1 MAFTCSFT
9 RSARY
14 TRESVSYTT
23 QNIPVGTMRLGNV
36 IFTNTESSEV
46 KVTSFTI
53 RLAVLAKGIH
63 CNAGD
68 YVTGT
73 GDAVTLGVTHSD
85 YTSYISLTDA
95 SVDKTTRATSKP
107 QSEGG
112 GYPTDL
118 SSNYDFTVKFA
129 SPLVIP
135 AGATY
140 TYGLGKR
147 YNSATESNTLVTT
160 SSGTLSCSWSSKTP
174 GSPKPSKPD
183 DQTVPYNS
191 SFTVLVPSDA
201 TGLRYYSKG
210 ETEWSHSSTSKVTLT
225 ATSSAYYFQSY
236 KTDASYETPTGYS
249 GTATVSVKLNT
260 PSISISPSVV
270 TANTTTPDEYLD
282 DSVIQKSGAFS
293 AVSAIVSVNNG
304 TNPSGC
310 TQNIQYTFPDDETTT
325 WYNMKWDDG
334 LGTDRRP
341 FINKYDDYGNSTGH
355 RVKWKVWLTKDG
367 YLSSNESVEGF
378 SPQII
383 YAPQGMESNFS
394 TRFYVDSNLITSST
408 VVTPG
413 SHLGVGWTDY
423 PLTLAKGNFS
433 YYKIDLVPQDGGSAR
448 TTGYKRNDPSSSQVD
463 SSRDT
468 IYIDPDNFTDFAGK
482 KYKLRL
488 TPSYYYKRPG
498 TYYNKNLA
506 EGYHDSTNIFESTE
520 FLIGGY
526 PDTPKM
532 IYPVSDTGTSVTYND
547 SPQLIF
553 QVSSSY
559 GASITDIAIRI
570 ASTTYKYSNATHRD
584 MFSSNQWTD
593 GKPDEIESGTIVAF
607 KLPAVASS
615 RSISI
620 DVTNSYGLTC
630 IEPAK
635 FTLNY
640 VKVDYVKP
648 DEIVKRVISSD
659 DLNDLFNSYS
669 KFTSIIPTLYYD
681 DYVRLG
687 NTGNVLYSGVKGTLY
702 CCKLLRQNIVHTIPD
717 GTTDTLKLIDSYL
730 SNAGTV
736 KQDKLVAMSDPTA
749 TNFITAGNTFNYVLH
764 VLKTML

>member
-1 MAFTCSFT
+1 MATYVID
-9 RSARY
+9 SAHTPLFDGDYYGQAQLTTINGSSSDKYKVRVDVRCWSKRGYDFNTKIRVRINDGAWADGIQIPGSGNNEY
-14 TRESVSYTT
+14 TGWSPKSGYMYSYTT
-23 QNIPVGTMRLGNV
+23 GDI
-36 IFTNTESSEV
+36 
-46 KVTSFTI
+46 
-53 RLAVLAKGIH
+53 AKGTT
-63 CNAGD
+63 
-68 YVTGT
+68 V
-73 GDAVTLGVTHSD
+73 
-85 YTSYISLTDA
+85 SL
-95 SVDKTTRATSKP
+95 
-107 QSEGG
+107 
-112 GYPTDL
+112 
-118 SSNYDFTVKFA
+118 TVKFYNNSITWLHEGVQISLDVDA
-129 SPLVIP
+129 TQSGIVVKKSGSPSSSTP
-135 AGATY
+135 A
-140 TYGLGKR
+140 
-147 YNSATESNTLVTT
+147 VP
-160 SSGTLSCSWSSKTP
+160 SSGIVL
-174 GSPKPSKPD
+174 
-183 DQTVPYNS
+183 YNS
-191 SFTVLVPSDA
+191 SFEVLVPSGA
-201 TGLRYYSKG
+201 TGLRY
-210 ETEWSHSSTSKVTLT
+210 HSEGGSWIYSTSKVTLI
-225 ATSSAYYFQSY
+225 ATSTKYYFQSY
-236 KTDASYETPTGYS
+236 KDDSSYEISRGYS
-249 GTATVSVKLNT
+249 SEATVRVKLNT
-260 PSISISPSVV
+260 PSISISPNVV
-270 TANTTTPDEYLD
+270 TANTTTSDEYID
-282 DSVIQKSGAFS
+282 DSVIQKSGTAS
-293 AVSAIVSVNNG
+293 AVSAIVSVDNR

-310 TQNIQYTFPDDETTT
+310 TQNIQYTFPDNDTTD
-325 WYNMKWDDG
+325 WFNMGWDSRS
-334 LGTDRRP
+334 LVHM
-341 FINKYDDYGNSTGH
+341 YDDYGNSAGH
-355 RVKWKVWLTKDG
+355 RVKWRVQLTKGD
-367 YLSSNESVEGF
+367 YIASDYSAEVF

-394 TRFYVDSNLITSST
+394 TRFYVDSELIVSDT

-413 SHLGVGWTDY
+413 SHVGVGWTDY

-433 YYKIDLVPQDGGSAR
+433 YYKIDLVPQDGGASR
-448 TTGYKRNDPSSSQVD
+448 TTGYKRNDPLTSKID

-468 IYIDPDNFTDFAGK
+468 IYIDPDNFTDLASK

-488 TPSYYYKRPG
+488 TPSYYYKAPTKYG
-498 TYYNKNLA
+498 ALT

-526 PDTPKM
+526 PDAPKM

-553 QVSSSY
+553 RVSSSY

-570 ASTTYKYSNATHRD
+570 ASTTYKYSNAAHRD
-584 MFSSNQWTD
+584 MFSSNQWTE

-669 KFTSIIPTLYYD
+669 KFTSIIPTLYYN
-681 DYVRLG
+681 DYVQLG

-702 CCKLLRQNIVHTIPD
+702 CCKLLRQSIVHTIPD